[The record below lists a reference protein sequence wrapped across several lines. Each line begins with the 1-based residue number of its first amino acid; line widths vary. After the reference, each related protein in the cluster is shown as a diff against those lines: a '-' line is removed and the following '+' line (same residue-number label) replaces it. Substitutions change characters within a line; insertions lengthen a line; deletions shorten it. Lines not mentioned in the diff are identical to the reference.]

1 MKQLSADN
9 MLNIIEYEK
18 VRTDYRKDIIEYNN
32 SQVRRVYG
40 SDVSGTRMAQ
50 SLFYRNG
57 AHLTLKN
64 GSRMKYYNDLSSIS
78 LPSKFGALRFADNHG
93 VGNPQDHVDHKISI
107 PAIQVENSKA
117 DLLHARIVASSITDN
132 GAGDYTVT
140 FTTAMASAD
149 YCVTGGAS
157 DISSGAGYR
166 WLGIGSNHHSDFSKT
181 TNSVRVQPVY
191 TSSNKADA
199 AHVYVVIFGD

>member
-1 MKQLSADN
+1 MSTL
-9 MLNIIEYEK
+9 K
-18 VRTDYRKDIIEYNN
+18 VATIQDTSGNN
-32 SQVRRVYG
+32 SSTPAG
-40 SDVSGTRMAQ
+40 IASGTAKAWVN
-50 SLFYRNG
+50 FNG
-57 AHLTLKN
+57 DGTVAI
-64 GSRMKYYNDLSSIS
+64 R
-78 LPSKFGALRFADNHG
+78 DNFN
-93 VGNPQDHVDHKISI
+93 V
-107 PAIQVENSKA
+107 
-117 DLLHARIVASSITDN
+117 SSITDN

-199 AHVYVVIFGD
+199 AHVYVVIFAD